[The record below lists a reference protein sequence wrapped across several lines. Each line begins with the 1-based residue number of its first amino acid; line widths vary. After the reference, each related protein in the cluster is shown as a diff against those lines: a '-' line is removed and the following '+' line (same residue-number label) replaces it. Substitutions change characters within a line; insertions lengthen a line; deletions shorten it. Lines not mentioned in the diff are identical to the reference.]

1 MYQVAVSETF
11 QKQYNSIDKKLQK
24 RIKEKLQNLK
34 EDPFSARSGADILP
48 VKGTNP
54 QKYRL
59 RVGDYRI
66 IYCVEKDIVKV
77 IEMFPRGKGYSQQ

>member
-1 MYQVAVSETF
+1 MYHVTVSETF
-11 QKQYNSIDKKLQK
+11 QKQYSNVDKKLQK

-34 EDPFSARSGADILP
+34 SDPFSSRSGADILP

-54 QKYRL
+54 QKYRV

-66 IYCVEKDIVKV
+66 IYCVEKDTIKV
-77 IEMFPRGKGYSQQ
+77 IEMFPRGKGYTEQ